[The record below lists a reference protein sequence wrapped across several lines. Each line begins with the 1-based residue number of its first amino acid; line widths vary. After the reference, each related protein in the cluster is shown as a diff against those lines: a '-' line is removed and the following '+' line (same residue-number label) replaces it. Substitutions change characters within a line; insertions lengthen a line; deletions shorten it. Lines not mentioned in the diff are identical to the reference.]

1 MRLSPNSFR
10 TARLTIIFTMAL
22 SLYSCAATN
31 ALKSSAGK
39 RSIEKNL
46 WQYENR
52 YISIVPQVSRNAPP
66 NDQPVRFTP
75 QQVGIMLDSLTVTLI
90 PKKRFLTRKNQEK
103 QTVPVFT
110 DKELEVLSEVFSRG
124 LKMAGPRDDIVF
136 SVTGN
141 HAYLFGGMVKK
152 RLVTTG
158 RIFYRDGNL
167 NIIFGEI
174 HGNFQES
181 RGAGSLVVYPS
192 EIPKP
197 PTRTSTPSHK
207 WTFVAN
213 AGVRY
218 HIDEGRARINWVAID
233 PLVTCAKF
241 EEKRR
246 KAEKAATAVK
256 PEMTT
261 TFPLDKPS
269 TQFKTAPDRE
279 IEAGPDTAEKFVPI
293 APPTRLRE
301 QLRELKW
308 LHDEGLVSDDI
319 YQKKVEELLD
329 KNL

>member
-1 MRLSPNSFR
+1 MRLPPNSSRF
-10 TARLTIIFTMAL
+10 ARLTIIFIMVL
-22 SLYSCAATN
+22 SVYSCAVTK
-31 ALKSSAGK
+31 ALESSSGE

-52 YISIVPQVSRNAPP
+52 YIRIVPQSIRNAPP
-66 NDQPVRFTP
+66 NDQPVKFTP
-75 QQVGIMLDSLTVTLI
+75 QQVGIMIDSLTVTLI
-90 PKKRFLTRKNQEK
+90 PEKRYFTRKSLERQI
-103 QTVPVFT
+103 VPVFT
-110 DKELEVLSEVFSRG
+110 DQELEVLSEAVSSG
-124 LKMAGPRDDIVF
+124 LEEAGPRDDIVF
-136 SVTGN
+136 ALTGN
-141 HAYLFGGMVKK
+141 HSYLFAGAVKE

-158 RIFYRDGNL
+158 RIFYRDGKL
-167 NIIFGEI
+167 NIIFGAI
-174 HGNFQES
+174 QADFQES
-181 RGAGSLVVYPS
+181 RGAGALVAYPS
-192 EIPKP
+192 EVPKP
-197 PTRTSTPSHK
+197 PTRASTPSRK
-207 WTFVAN
+207 WTFVTN

-246 KAEKAATAVK
+246 KTEKAATAAK
-256 PEMTT
+256 PETAT